1 MLDAA
6 GEAGLLRGG
15 GKTRTDS
22 THVLAKIS
30 APRRLERLGETMRA
44 VVNQLAVTAPDWLA
58 PRIRPEWEQR
68 YGRRIDSAHL
78 PAGEQARDRFGQAVA
93 ADGAVLLTAIDDD
106 PDAQWLNNLPT
117 VAALRAIWDPECV
130 QDPQGVWALRH
141 GRFREGADF
150 LDSPFD
156 LDSRWSRKRDTSWRG
171 YKAHLS
177 QTCGPDTPN
186 LIIDVQ
192 TTPGDQCRQR
202 HPARDHHQPAG
213 P

>member
-1 MLDAA
+1 MTPRTLSGPGWTGSTLWACPWTTQGSTTRCSGEFRDRLAGDGRAIRLLELMLDAA

-117 VAALRAIWDPECV
+117 VAALRAIWDPECI
-130 QDPQGVWALRH
+130 QDP
-141 GRFREGADF
+141 
-150 LDSPFD
+150 
-156 LDSRWSRKRDTSWRG
+156 
-171 YKAHLS
+171 
-177 QTCGPDTPN
+177 
-186 LIIDVQ
+186 
-192 TTPGDQCRQR
+192 
-202 HPARDHHQPAG
+202 
-213 P
+213 